1 MNKRRVVITGL
12 GALAPNG
19 NSVSDYWDSLIS
31 GRSGI
36 NHITSFDTE
45 NLNVK
50 IAGELSNFNPED
62 HFDRKEIRKLDPFTI
77 YHLVSS
83 KEAISNSGLN
93 EDKLDL
99 NRVGV
104 MIGSG
109 VGGIQTL
116 EDQHGTYSSRGQ
128 RRVSPFFVPRMIAN
142 IAAGNLA
149 IKYGFKGPNQTIIS
163 ACASGTD
170 AIGLA
175 SRVIQY
181 GDADVMITGGTEAS
195 ITGLTISGFA
205 NIKALS
211 TQNENPKTASKPFD
225 AMRDG
230 FVLGEGS
237 ASIVLEELSHAKK
250 RNANILAELVGYGS
264 TDDAFHIT
272 QPSAGGEGAIRAM
285 KNAISDAN
293 LSIEN
298 IDYIN
303 AHGTSTPFNDKTES
317 AAISSLFGSHAKKL
331 KVSST
336 KSMIGHALGASGAL
350 EAVACILALQNN
362 ILPPTIN
369 YKNPDPECELDYVPN
384 NSQEFETNVA
394 MSNSF
399 GFGGH
404 NGVILM
410 KKWDGEKN

>member
-19 NSVSDYWDSLIS
+19 NSVPQYWDSLIS
-31 GRSGI
+31 GKSGI
-36 NHITSFDTE
+36 GYITAFDTE
-45 NLNVK
+45 NLSVK
-50 IAGELSNFNPED
+50 IAGELSNFDPQD
-62 HFDRKEIRKLDPFTI
+62 HFERKELRKLDPFTV
-77 YHLVSS
+77 YHMVSS
-83 KEAISNSGLN
+83 SEAITQAGLN
-93 EDKLDL
+93 QNVDMD
-99 NRVGV
+99 RIGV
-104 MIGSG
+104 IIGSG

-116 EDQHGTYSSRGQ
+116 EDQCNIYSSRGQ

-175 SRVIQY
+175 ARTIQY
-181 GDADVMITGGTEAS
+181 GDADAMITGGTEAS

-211 TQNENPKTASKPFD
+211 TRNEDPESASRPFD
-225 AMRDG
+225 AERDG

-250 RNANILAELVGYGS
+250 RGASILAELVGYGS

-272 QPSAGGEGAIRAM
+272 QPSEGGKGAIKAM
-285 KNAISDAN
+285 QNALDDAN
-293 LSIEN
+293 LSVN
-298 IDYIN
+298 DIDYIN

-317 AAISSLFGSHAKKL
+317 AAIASLFGDHTKKL

-336 KSMIGHALGASGAL
+336 KSMVGHALGASGAL
-350 EAVACILALQNN
+350 EAVACIQAIQND

-369 YKNPDPECELDYVPN
+369 YTNSDPECTLDYVPN
-384 NSQEFETNVA
+384 NSQESTINAA

-404 NGVILM
+404 NGVIVI
-410 KKWDGEKN
+410 KKWGED

>member
-19 NSVSDYWDSLIS
+19 NTVPQYWDALIN
-31 GRSGI
+31 GKSGI
-36 NHITSFDTE
+36 GYITAFDTE
-45 NLNVK
+45 NLSVK
-50 IAGELSNFNPED
+50 IAGELSDFEPEN
-62 HFDRKEIRKLDPFTI
+62 HFDKKELRKLDPFTI
-77 YHLVSS
+77 YHIVSS
-83 KEAISNSGLN
+83 SEAISQA
-93 EDKLDL
+93 KLVDNVDL
-99 NRVGV
+99 DRVGV

-116 EDQHGTYSSRGQ
+116 EDQCEVYNSRGQ

-175 SRVIQY
+175 ARAIQY
-181 GDADVMITGGTEAS
+181 GDADVMVTGGTEAS
-195 ITGLTISGFA
+195 VTGLTISGFA

-211 TQNENPKTASKPFD
+211 TRNEDPESASRPFD
-225 AMRDG
+225 LERDG

-237 ASIVLEELSHAKK
+237 ATIILEELSHARK
-250 RNANILAELVGYGS
+250 RGVEILGELAGYGS

-272 QPSAGGEGAIRAM
+272 QPSEGGKGAIRAM
-285 KNAISDAN
+285 KNAIQDAN
-293 LSIEN
+293 LSTQD

-317 AAISSLFGSHAKKL
+317 AAISSLFKETAEKL

-336 KSMIGHALGASGAL
+336 KSMVGHALGASGAL
-350 EAVACILALQNN
+350 EAIACIMAIQND
-362 ILPPTIN
+362 IVPPTIN
-369 YKNPDPECELDYVPN
+369 YTTPDPECTLDYVPN
-384 NSQEFETNVA
+384 ESQQLTVNA
-394 MSNSF
+394 ALSNSF

-404 NGVILM
+404 NGVIAI
-410 KKWDGEKN
+410 KKWVED

>member
-19 NSVSDYWDSLIS
+19 NTVPQYWDALIN
-31 GRSGI
+31 GKSGI
-36 NHITSFDTE
+36 GYITAFDTE
-45 NLNVK
+45 NLSVK
-50 IAGELSNFNPED
+50 IAGELSDFEPEN
-62 HFDRKEIRKLDPFTI
+62 HFDRKELRKLDPFTI
-77 YHLVSS
+77 YHIVSS
-83 KEAISNSGLN
+83 SEAISQA
-93 EDKLDL
+93 KLVDNVDL
-99 NRVGV
+99 DRVGV

-116 EDQHGTYSSRGQ
+116 EDQCEVYNSRGQ

-175 SRVIQY
+175 ARAIQY
-181 GDADVMITGGTEAS
+181 GDADVMVTGGTEAS
-195 ITGLTISGFA
+195 VTGLTISGFA

-211 TQNENPKTASKPFD
+211 TRNEDPESASRPFD
-225 AMRDG
+225 LERDG

-237 ASIVLEELSHAKK
+237 ATIILEELSHARK
-250 RNANILAELVGYGS
+250 RGVEILGELAGYGS

-272 QPSAGGEGAIRAM
+272 QPSEGGKGAIRAM
-285 KNAISDAN
+285 KNAIQDAN
-293 LSIEN
+293 LSTQD

-317 AAISSLFGSHAKKL
+317 AAISSLFKESAEKL

-336 KSMIGHALGASGAL
+336 KSMVGHALGASGAL
-350 EAVACILALQNN
+350 EAIACIMAIQND
-362 ILPPTIN
+362 IVPPTIN
-369 YKNPDPECELDYVPN
+369 YTTPDPECTLDYVPN
-384 NSQEFETNVA
+384 ESQQLTVNA
-394 MSNSF
+394 ALSNSF

-404 NGVILM
+404 NGVIAI
-410 KKWDGEKN
+410 KKWVED

>member
-19 NSVSDYWDSLIS
+19 NTVSQYWDALIN
-31 GRSGI
+31 GKSGI
-36 NHITSFDTE
+36 AHITAFDTE
-45 NLNVK
+45 NLTVK
-50 IAGELSNFNPED
+50 IAGELSNFEPEN
-62 HFDRKEIRKLDPFTI
+62 HFDRKELRKIDPFTV
-77 YHLVSS
+77 YHMVTSS
-83 KEAISNSGLN
+83 EAISQAELVENV
-93 EDKLDL
+93 DL

-116 EDQHGTYSSRGQ
+116 ENQCGVYNSRGQ

-149 IKYGFKGPNQTIIS
+149 IKYGFRGPNQTIIS

-175 SRVIQY
+175 ARAIQY
-181 GDADVMITGGTEAS
+181 GDADVMVTGGTEAS

-211 TQNENPKTASKPFD
+211 TRNEDPESASRPFD
-225 AMRDG
+225 SERDG

-237 ASIVLEELSHAKK
+237 ASIILEELSHA
-250 RNANILAELVGYGS
+250 RQRGVEILGELAGYGS

-272 QPSAGGEGAIRAM
+272 QPSEGGKGAMRAM
-285 KNAISDAN
+285 ENSIRDAG
-293 LSIEN
+293 LSIKD

-317 AAISSLFGSHAKKL
+317 AAISSLFGEHANKL

-336 KSMIGHALGASGAL
+336 KSMVGHALGASGAL
-350 EAVACILALQNN
+350 EAIACIMAIQND
-362 ILPPTIN
+362 IIPPTIN
-369 YKNPDPECELDYVPN
+369 YTTPDPECTLDYVPN
-384 NSQEFETNVA
+384 ESQQVTVNA
-394 MSNSF
+394 AISNSF

-404 NGVILM
+404 NGVIAI
-410 KKWDGEKN
+410 KKWVED

>member
-19 NSVSDYWDSLIS
+19 NTVPQYWDALIN
-31 GRSGI
+31 GKSGI
-36 NHITSFDTE
+36 GYITAFDTE
-45 NLNVK
+45 NLSVK
-50 IAGELSNFNPED
+50 IAGELSDFEPEN
-62 HFDRKEIRKLDPFTI
+62 HFDRKELRKLDPFTI
-77 YHLVSS
+77 YHIVSS
-83 KEAISNSGLN
+83 SEAISQA
-93 EDKLDL
+93 KLVDNVDL
-99 NRVGV
+99 DRVGV

-116 EDQHGTYSSRGQ
+116 EDQCEVYNSRGQ

-175 SRVIQY
+175 ARAIQY
-181 GDADVMITGGTEAS
+181 GDADVMVTGGTEAS
-195 ITGLTISGFA
+195 VTGLTISGFA

-211 TQNENPKTASKPFD
+211 TRNEDPESASRPFD
-225 AMRDG
+225 LERDG

-237 ASIVLEELSHAKK
+237 ATIILEELSHARK
-250 RNANILAELVGYGS
+250 RGVEILGELAGYGS

-272 QPSAGGEGAIRAM
+272 QPSEGGKGAIRAM
-285 KNAISDAN
+285 KNAIQDAN
-293 LSIEN
+293 LSTQD

-317 AAISSLFGSHAKKL
+317 AAISSLFKETAEKL

-336 KSMIGHALGASGAL
+336 KSMVGHALGASGAL
-350 EAVACILALQNN
+350 EAIACIMAIQND
-362 ILPPTIN
+362 IVPPTIN
-369 YKNPDPECELDYVPN
+369 YTTPDPECTLDYVPN
-384 NSQEFETNVA
+384 ESQQLTVNSA
-394 MSNSF
+394 LSNSF

-404 NGVILM
+404 NGVIAI
-410 KKWDGEKN
+410 KKWVED